1 MATARELLEQADAL
15 MRRNRTRQI
24 DTEIPELTD
33 AIATPVIEPQSPPAV
48 APVALDDI
56 PELTDA
62 VEEIEI
68 ASIVEIPEDEPE
80 ANTWLRTD
88 DEALAA
94 EIDPRP
100 AARAPQ
106 FSRVPEPIGGRVLP
120 LFAIA
125 AKPHESV
132 AATPS
137 AAEPDPI
144 IAAMTGVAL
153 AKAPVVELPHRDAV
167 PAQDREPDFAHGVA
181 SASTAAN
188 AQAEEAPGPPAEAAA
203 AVSGERAALAEHD
216 TADAPDIAAVGD
228 TSAAPDVPAAGDTP
242 PGHESPPQKIPA
254 DANDWAR
261 WQALAE
267 EIRMQVL
274 QRIDIFTD
282 TRLRE
287 QLAVQMRPIVERAS
301 AEMIET
307 INSQVGELLRAYIA
321 EAIEREI
328 DKWRQGNN

>member
-33 AIATPVIEPQSPPAV
+33 AVATPVIAPEPPPT
-48 APVALDDI
+48 PVALDDI

-68 ASIVEIPEDEPE
+68 ASIVEIPEDDVES
-80 ANTWLRTD
+80 NTWLRAD

-94 EIDPRP
+94 ELDPPRG
-100 AARAPQ
+100 AGASQ
-106 FSRVPEPIGGRVLP
+106 SSRVPEPIGGRVLP

-125 AKPHESV
+125 GKSHETAVAPSV
-132 AATPS
+132 V
-137 AAEPDPI
+137 AEADPI
-144 IAAMTGVAL
+144 VAAMTGTAL
-153 AKAPVVELPHRDAV
+153 AKAPVVELPHRDAAPV
-167 PAQDREPDFAHGVA
+167 HDREAEHAPKPSGVA
-181 SASTAAN
+181 DTETS
-188 AQAEEAPGPPAEAAA
+188 E
-203 AVSGERAALAEHD
+203 AALAP
-216 TADAPDIAAVGD
+216 ADAAARDADIAAGD
-228 TSAAPDVPAAGDTP
+228 APAQIVPG
-242 PGHESPPQKIPA
+242 GES
-254 DANDWAR
+254 NDWAR

-282 TRLRE
+282 TGLRD
-287 QLAVQMRPIVERAS
+287 QLAAQVRPIVERAS
-301 AEMIET
+301 AEMVET
-307 INSQVGELLRAYIA
+307 ISVQVGELLRAHIA

-328 DKWRQGNN
+328 DKWREGNP

>member
-33 AIATPVIEPQSPPAV
+33 AIATPVIAPEPPPT
-48 APVALDDI
+48 PVALDDI

-68 ASIVEIPEDEPE
+68 ESIVEIPEDEAE
-80 ANTWLRTD
+80 SNTWLRAD
-88 DEALAA
+88 AEALAA
-94 EIDPRP
+94 ELDPSR
-100 AARAPQ
+100 AAAASQP
-106 FSRVPEPIGGRVLP
+106 RVPEPIGGRVLP

-125 AKPHESV
+125 GKSHEPAV
-132 AATPS
+132 AAHVA
-137 AAEPDPI
+137 AAEPI
-144 IAAMTGVAL
+144 VAAMSGGAL
-153 AKAPVVELPHRDAV
+153 AKAPVVELPHRDGVPPREGEAQIAQDNRAKRARDSEAEPPPKPSIV
-167 PAQDREPDFAHGVA
+167 ANEEAGEADWLVTEATAQDAGLPTPDTPAQTV
-181 SASTAAN
+181 
-188 AQAEEAPGPPAEAAA
+188 PG
-203 AVSGERAALAEHD
+203 
-216 TADAPDIAAVGD
+216 
-228 TSAAPDVPAAGDTP
+228 
-242 PGHESPPQKIPA
+242 ES
-254 DANDWAR
+254 NDWAR

-267 EIRMQVL
+267 EGRMQVL

-282 TRLRE
+282 TGLRE
-287 QLAVQMRPIVERAS
+287 QLAAQMRPIVERAS

-328 DKWRQGNN
+328 DKWREGNP